1 MFSKKEFS
9 KEKGIKMLITYD
21 LYHTYSFYHK
31 DIAKIFGYA
40 PTTIGYWL
48 RNMKPYSHLKSFQ
61 KIILDQEDQT
71 FELAKNYLL
80 NN

>member
-1 MFSKKEFS
+1 MFSKTEFS
-9 KEKGIKMLITYD
+9 QEKGIKKLIAYD
-21 LYHTYSFYHK
+21 LYHTYGFYHK

-48 RNMKPYSHLKSFQ
+48 NSMKTIGHLKDFKKIVSDQ
-61 KIILDQEDQT
+61 KETT
-71 FELAKNYLL
+71 FEVAKNYLL

>member
-1 MFSKKEFS
+1 MFSKTEFS
-9 KEKGIKMLITYD
+9 QEKGIKKLIAYD
-21 LYHTYSFYHK
+21 LYHTYGFYHK

-48 RNMKPYSHLKSFQ
+48 RSMKPYSHLKSFK
-61 KIILDQEDQT
+61 KIVSDQNDKT
-71 FELAKNYLL
+71 FEIAKHYLL

>member
-21 LYHTYSFYHK
+21 LYHTYGFYHK

-48 RNMKPYSHLKSFQ
+48 RSMKPYSHLKSFQ